1 MEILDL
7 MKSILTGTKT
17 SNKRLGTYNP
27 ELDKYEDTVGFPEKV
42 AKGREMLAKAGLPSE
57 LQNRQVKK

>member
-1 MEILDL
+1 MKILGI
-7 MKSILTGTKT
+7 MKSIRTETKT

-27 ELDKYEDTVGFPEKV
+27 ELDKYEGTVGFPEKV
-42 AKGREMLAKAGLPSE
+42 AKGREILAKAGLPPE

>member
-1 MEILDL
+1 MKIFGT
-7 MKSILTGTKT
+7 MKSILTEMVT

-27 ELDKYEDTVGFPEKV
+27 ELDKYEDIVGFPEKV
-42 AKGREMLAKAGLPSE
+42 AKGREMLANAGLPPE